1 MLWMYQRTFFGKP
14 NERNEGFVDLA
25 GRDWLPLLPLLA
37 MMVWLG
43 CYTQPFLQPIS
54 ASTSHLLEQTTMN
67 DQYRVS
73 LRLPGNVSAF

>member
-14 NERNEGFVDLA
+14 NERNAAFIDLS

-37 MMVWLG
+37 LMVWLG

-54 ASTSHLLEQTTMN
+54 AATSHLLEQSAVN

-73 LRLPGNVSAF
+73 LRLPRSASAF